1 MQYAVLEH
9 NRNDSVVFT
18 LQERRVGQVSRENK
32 LRVGDWVKV
41 RSKQEILGTLDRD
54 GCIEGMPFMPEMFR
68 FCDQKLQVYKVA
80 HKTCDYGRSPFTTR
94 RLKRTVHLATRCDG
108 SAHGGC
114 QAGCLLFWKEDWL
127 EKISGGQARG
137 GGNGQKQT
145 SRNPALTSACSE
157 DDVWKNVQLPHS
169 GDGSP
174 TYVCQMTQV
183 HAATEPLAW
192 GDPRQYIT
200 DYRSGN
206 VSFSRILA
214 GFIYWVYYSISQA
227 GIGVG
232 RPMRWFYDLL
242 SPLWGGPLFPRKVGT
257 IPAGEPTPL
266 IKLNLQPGEWVRVK
280 SHLEIL
286 KTVDADNKN
295 RGMHWDAELVP
306 YCGGEYR
313 VLDRVTRI
321 IGEQTGKIQEM
332 KSPCI
337 ILESVVCQARYSS
350 CRLFCPKSMYPFWR
364 EAWLERIEPQPKCSA
379 PDAAVTDLSEAQA
392 AGAGESRPGLIA

>member
-1 MQYAVLEH
+1 M
-9 NRNDSVVFT
+9 
-18 LQERRVGQVSRENK
+18 SRENK
-32 LRVGDWVKV
+32 LRVGDWVKI
-41 RSKQEILGTLDRD
+41 RTKEEILGTLDRA
-54 GCIEGMPFMPEMFR
+54 GCLDGMPFMPEMFR
-68 FCDQKLQVYKVA
+68 FCGQQLQVYKVA
-80 HKTCDYGRSPFTTR
+80 HKTCDYSRSPFTTR
-94 RLKRTVHLATRCDG
+94 RLKRTVHLTTRCDG
-108 SAHGGC
+108 RAHGGC

-127 EKISGGQARG
+127 EKESVGQARG
-137 GGNGQKQT
+137 SGQNET
-145 SRNPALTSACSE
+145 SRNPVLTAACSE
-157 DDVWKNVQLPHS
+157 DDVWKNVQLPYP

-183 HAATEPLAW
+183 YAATESLAW
-192 GDPRQYIT
+192 GDPRQYIE

-206 VSFSRILA
+206 VSFWRILQ

-227 GIGVG
+227 GVGVG

-242 SPLWGGPLFPRKVGT
+242 SPLCGGPLFPRKIGT

-266 IKLNLQPGEWVRVK
+266 VKLNLQPGEWVRVK

-286 KTVDADNKN
+286 KTVDVDNKN

-364 EAWLERIEPQPKCSA
+364 EAWLERIEPPKRSA
-379 PDAAVTDLSEAQA
+379 PNAVVADLSEVQP
-392 AGAGESRPGLIA
+392 AGARESRSGLIG